1 MSLDGSGRRQP
12 AGCNFGCL
20 RGITLLR
27 EPACPGLEE
36 AVQSGATV
44 PEWGRDPQ
52 ARGTEASRAAGA
64 GMGRLDGR
72 VTRRGRD
79 PRGGGWRLRP
89 HCASPAF
96 FSFCLQTPWE
106 GRSLGIPASQVR
118 AWRSCACA
126 CSRGPAAPRAPRGH
140 GPSSASFEAGD
151 SGALSSRPRRQNIC
165 SFVSVPAESHRNEAA
180 RGSGAQAGEQRAG
193 GGSSCTGVWHHRV
206 VIANRTSVSLP
217 TPRFKCRSPRPQCEG
232 VRSSAFGK

>member
-89 HCASPAF
+89 HCALPSF

-140 GPSSASFEAGD
+140 GPSSASFEARD
-151 SGALSSRPRRQNIC
+151 SSALSSRPRRQNIC
-165 SFVSVPAESHRNEAA
+165 SFVSVPAESHPNEAA
-180 RGSGAQAGEQRAG
+180 GLEHRPGSSERGQGPPAPGFGITASSLQTERPCPSPPRGSNVEAPGPSVRA
-193 GGSSCTGVWHHRV
+193 
-206 VIANRTSVSLP
+206 
-217 TPRFKCRSPRPQCEG
+217 
-232 VRSSAFGK
+232 